1 MRGLPLRLYPFIPS
15 RTPGQ
20 PSQTMPT
27 PPSGHGPSSELAL
40 NPTPPSITVHITIY
54 CNYLFALSFPSQVFT
69 PYSSEN
75 ILTHTMNTQA
85 LRTA

>member
-1 MRGLPLRLYPFIPS
+1 MRGLPLRVTHSFPS

-20 PSQTMPT
+20 PSQTT
-27 PPSGHGPSSELAL
+27 PPSVHGPSSELSL
-40 NPTPPSITVHITIY
+40 YPTLPSIIVHITIY
-54 CNYLFALSFPSQVFT
+54 CHYLFALSFPSQVFT

-85 LRTA
+85 LMTA

>member
-1 MRGLPLRLYPFIPS
+1 MHSLPELLVSP
-15 RTPGQ
+15 
-20 PSQTMPT
+20 QTMPT
-27 PPSGHGPSSELAL
+27 PPSVHGPSSELSL
-40 NPTPPSITVHITIY
+40 YRTLPSITVHITTY

-85 LRTA
+85 LMTA